1 LPYVGQTSGELEW
14 IYVVV
19 EVPVLT
25 ADTRAERRAVCSLA
39 RAATSRGVSD
49 AEFIQRL
56 NETLALLSTA

>member
-1 LPYVGQTSGELEW
+1 
-14 IYVVV
+14 VV

-25 ADTRAERRAVCSLA
+25 ADTREEGRAVCSLA

-56 NETLALLSTA
+56 NEALSLLSTA